1 MTTFILMLNTIKGG
15 EIMTNNTNVSV
26 SDTGNL
32 NRYGELLNIG
42 EVMEILGIGKNSAYS
57 LLRSGEIKG
66 KQSVLDFINRQ
77 NP

>member
-1 MTTFILMLNTIKGG
+1 
-15 EIMTNNTNVSV
+15 MTNNTNVSV

-66 KQSVLDFINRQ
+66 FRLTRKWKIPKQSLIDFINSR

>member
-1 MTTFILMLNTIKGG
+1 
-15 EIMTNNTNVSV
+15 MTNNTNVSV

-66 KQSVLDFINRQ
+66 FRLTRKWKIPKQSVLDFINRQ